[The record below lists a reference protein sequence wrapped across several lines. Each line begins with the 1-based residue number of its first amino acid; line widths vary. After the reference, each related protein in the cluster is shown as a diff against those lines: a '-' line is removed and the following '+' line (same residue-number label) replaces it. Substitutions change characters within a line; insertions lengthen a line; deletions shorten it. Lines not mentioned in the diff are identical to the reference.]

1 MTAGAARPRRPTVDL
16 VHRETPDRVVCRLQV
31 PSGDDFPS
39 SHFPGLPIVPGMML
53 VDWAVAIAEQY
64 FDLGRFQGM
73 PTAKFRRPLRPG
85 ETVDLALD
93 WRPDD
98 GRLRYSYHLGEV
110 ECARGTLEFARDGV

>member
-16 VHRETPDRVVCRLQV
+16 VHRETLDRVVCRLQV
-31 PSGDDFPS
+31 PTGDAFPS
-39 SHFPGLPIVPGMML
+39 SHFPDLPIVPGLML
-53 VDWAVAIAEQY
+53 VDWAVDIAALY
-64 FDLGRFQGM
+64 FDLGRFQGV

-93 WRPDD
+93 WQPDV
-98 GRLRYSYHLGEV
+98 GRLRYAYRLGEV